1 MKQLLSIGTNA
12 KTVKGDQYGFL
23 TGVLY
28 LAPSNIS
35 GEQTCPMAKIAGC
48 ESACLYSAGR
58 GAFNSVQKA
67 RIAKTQRFFW
77 NRQDF
82 MGDLVKSIE
91 ALIRKAEKQ
100 KMIPLVRLNG
110 TSDIRWES
118 VFFDHTFAF
127 GKVRR
132 VNIFEVFPE
141 IQFYDYTKISNRK
154 DTPKNYDLT
163 FSYSGVR
170 EFLPH
175 VEKAKKAGMRIATVF
190 RKQEDIPSE
199 FMGLPVIDG
208 DDSDVRH
215 SEPQGVIVALYAKGK
230 AKTDVSGF
238 VVDRKIIPIL
248 LAA

>member
-12 KTVKGDQYGFL
+12 KTSKGDKYGFL

-35 GEQTCPMAKIAGC
+35 GEQVCPMAKLAGC

-58 GAFNSVQKA
+58 GAFANVQNA
-67 RIAKTQRFFW
+67 RIAKTHRFFFD
-77 NRQDF
+77 RQNF
-82 MGDLVKSIE
+82 MLDLVKSID

-118 VFFDHTFAF
+118 VFFDYTFAF

-154 DTPKNYDLT
+154 EIPSNYDLT
-163 FSYSGVR
+163 FSYSGLR

-175 VEKAKKAGMRIATVF
+175 VEKAKRAGMRIATVF
-190 RKQEDIPSE
+190 RKKEEIPSE
-199 FMGLPVIDG
+199 FMGMQCVDG
-208 DDSDVRH
+208 DDSDIRH
-215 SEPQGVIVALYAKGK
+215 LDPKGVVVALYAKGK
-230 AKTDVSGF
+230 AKSDASGF
-238 VVDRKIIPIL
+238 VVDRKIIPIQ